1 MRHLKSSHNNEKG
14 QSTLVVFILL
24 AVVLL
29 GVLGLATDY
38 TQVWAHRQM
47 TQAAADAACQAGAA
61 DLFLQYTNPSATTS
75 YGIDFSWI
83 GTDYQCTT
91 NVNSP
96 PCQYAAK
103 NGYSGSKVAVSFP
116 SSVAGTPNLSGFG
129 TIAHPYIQVT
139 ITQPVQQTFARLIT
153 RLSNVNTGAT
163 AVCGLNPVAV
173 PVPLVVLH
181 QTSTTSL
188 STQGNPTI
196 TILGGPNRSI
206 QVDSSSTTAVNVG
219 GSASVDLHLAGPNG
233 NGADFGVFG
242 QEAKPAGVN
251 LGSGQWVS
259 PGGPFGDP
267 WVTVAQPAVPASAG
281 AAIPQPF
288 NYHGCP
294 DPNGCVEFTAG
305 NYASCSTANTLAP
318 GANGCLMIPY
328 GGSNPRFTNGALYPG
343 WTTGPKTA
351 GTRIIPT
358 AGNAGGYL
366 FEVKTA
372 GTSGASPPLLWSQ
385 IPATGTST
393 SDTTDGGVTWTN
405 IGKISNTPNTAIF
418 APGIFYVGANGLNL
432 GSNSTVRMSTA
443 SGDGTSGTTFF
454 FSTAATVVVASNAGN
469 AAACT
474 SVSSSLV
481 GTPNGCVVSYK
492 VDGTGTTVGTFS
504 VLSRPLQCPAAGSP
518 LPPASVPSSLNGNV
532 LLGPCSGTMGDSAGQ
547 NRGFLFFQSRTQS
560 ASPSWGGG
568 GQFLLSGFMYFH
580 SNSTS
585 TGTTCGTSTSCL
597 SLSGNSGA
605 GAYTLGNIVADKV
618 SLGGSSGIKM
628 VLNPNVTFQILRPQ
642 LLR

>member
-1 MRHLKSSHNNEKG
+1 
-14 QSTLVVFILL
+14 
-24 AVVLL
+24 
-29 GVLGLATDY
+29 
-38 TQVWAHRQM
+38 M

-61 DLFLQYTNPSATTS
+61 DLFLQYSNPSASTT

-83 GTDYQCTT
+83 GSTFSCDTAP
-91 NVNSP
+91 NSP
-96 PCQYAAK
+96 PCQYASK
-103 NGYSGSKVAVSFP
+103 NGYAGNKVSVSFP
-116 SSVAGTPNLSGFG
+116 TTVEGAPSLSGFG

-139 ITQPVQQTFARLIT
+139 ITQPVQQTFAKLIT
-153 RLSNVNTGAT
+153 RLNNVNTGAT
-163 AVCGLNPVAV
+163 AICGLNPVAV

-181 QTSTTSL
+181 QTSASSL

-196 TILGGPNRSI
+196 QILGGPNRSI

-219 GSASVDLHLAGPNG
+219 GSSSIDLHQAGPLG
-233 NGADFGVFG
+233 TGADFGVFG
-242 QEAKPAGVN
+242 TEAKPTGVN
-251 LGSGQWVS
+251 VGSGQWVS

-267 WVTVAQPAVPASAG
+267 WITVAQPSTAPTTAG
-281 AAIPQPF
+281 QAIPQPF

-294 DPNGCVEFTAG
+294 DPNGCVEFSAG
-305 NYASCSTANTLAP
+305 NYASCSTANTLTP

-328 GGSNPRFTNGALYPG
+328 GGSNPRFTNSALYPG
-343 WTTGPKTA
+343 WTAGAKTL

-358 AGNAGGYL
+358 GPTNPGGYL
-366 FEVKTA
+366 FEVTTP
-372 GTSGASPPLLWSQ
+372 GTSGGSAPAAWSQ
-385 IPATGTST
+385 IPATGTLAS
-393 SDTTDGGVTWTN
+393 VTADNTVRWTN
-405 IGKISNTPNTAIF
+405 IGKINNTPNTALF
-418 APGIFYVGANGLNL
+418 APGLFYVGANGLNL

-443 SGDGTSGTTFF
+443 SGDGTNGTTFF

-469 AAACT
+469 ASACT
-474 SVSSSLV
+474 SVSASLG

-492 VDGTGTTVGTFS
+492 VDGTGTTVGSFS

-518 LPPASVPSSLNGNV
+518 GPPAAVPSSLNGNI
-532 LLGPCSGTMGDSAGQ
+532 LLGPCSGTYGDTLGQ
-547 NRGFLFFQSRTQS
+547 NRGFLFFQSRSQP
-560 ASPSWGGG
+560 ANPSWGGG

-580 SNSTS
+580 SNNTATGATCGGAPP
-585 TGTTCGTSTSCL
+585 TGTTCL

-605 GAYTLGNIVADKV
+605 GAYTLGNIVADQV